1 MASVLDSYSLKGK
14 VAIVVGA
21 GGAIGRAISHAY
33 AQAGAAVGC
42 LDFHASNA
50 ATTAL
55 QITEAG
61 GQARSFRVDV
71 TQEDEVGSA
80 IDAVHAAFGGVHV
93 LVNCAATADPIGTVL
108 DYSLADWNQVLAVD
122 LTGCFLAS
130 RAAIPHMIKSGGGS
144 VIHISSQ
151 LGGVGR
157 AGRVV
162 YCAVKGALLNMAR
175 AMAADHAAQGIRV
188 NTLSP
193 GAIETDRLVYQ
204 FGSMQQAR
212 QKLGPEHLLN
222 RLGQPD
228 EIASAA
234 VFLASDASSFMT
246 GADLLVDGG
255 YTAT

>member
-1 MASVLDSYSLKGK
+1 MASILDSYSLKNK

-21 GGAIGRAISHAY
+21 GGEIGRAICKAY
-33 AQAGAAVGC
+33 AEAGAAVGC
-42 LDFHASNA
+42 LDFHESNA
-50 ATTAL
+50 HTTARA
-55 QITEAG
+55 ITEAG
-61 GQARSFRVDV
+61 GRAVAFRVDV
-71 TQEDEVGSA
+71 TSEDEVGMA
-80 IDAVHAAFGGVHV
+80 VDAVHAAFGGVHV
-93 LVNCAATADPIGTVL
+93 LVNCAATSDPSGTVL
-108 DYSLADWNQVLAVD
+108 DYKLADWNKVLAVD
-122 LTGCFLAS
+122 LTGCFLTS
-130 RAAIPHMIKSGGGS
+130 RAALPHMIASGGGS
-144 VIHISSQ
+144 VIHIASQ

-193 GAIETDRLVYQ
+193 GGIETERLVFR

-212 QKLGPEHLLN
+212 DELGPEHLLN

-255 YTAT
+255 YNAT

>member
-42 LDFHASNA
+42 LDFHAANA

-71 TQEDEVGSA
+71 TREDEVGSA

-93 LVNCAATADPIGTVL
+93 LVNCAAAADPIGTVL

-122 LTGCFLAS
+122 LTGCFLAT

-144 VIHISSQ
+144 ANHISSQ
-151 LGGVGR
+151 FGGGGR
-157 AGRVV
+157 AGQGVDF
-162 YCAVKGALLNMAR
+162 AVEGGLFHMR
-175 AMAADHAAQGIRV
+175 HAM
-188 NTLSP
+188 
-193 GAIETDRLVYQ
+193 
-204 FGSMQQAR
+204 
-212 QKLGPEHLLN
+212 
-222 RLGQPD
+222 
-228 EIASAA
+228 
-234 VFLASDASSFMT
+234 
-246 GADLLVDGG
+246 
-255 YTAT
+255 

>member
-1 MASVLDSYSLKGK
+1 MASILDSYSLKNK

-21 GGAIGRAISHAY
+21 GGEIGRAISKAY
-33 AQAGAAVGC
+33 AEAGAAVGC
-42 LDFHASNA
+42 LDFHESNA
-50 ATTAL
+50 HATAL
-55 QITEAG
+55 EITEAG
-61 GQARSFRVDV
+61 GRAVAFRVDV
-71 TQEDEVGSA
+71 TSEDEVGA
-80 IDAVHAAFGGVHV
+80 AVDAVHAAFGGVHI
-93 LVNCAATADPIGTVL
+93 LVNCAATSDPSGTVL
-108 DYSLADWNQVLAVD
+108 DYSLSDWNKVLAVD
-122 LTGCFLAS
+122 LTGCFLTS
-130 RAAIPHMIKSGGGS
+130 RAALPHMIASGGGS
-144 VIHISSQ
+144 VIHIASQ

-193 GAIETDRLVYQ
+193 GAIETERLVFR
-204 FGSMQQAR
+204 FGSMQKAR
-212 QKLGPEHLLN
+212 EETGPEHLLN
-222 RLGQPD
+222 RLGLPH

-234 VFLASDASSFMT
+234 VFLASEASSFMT